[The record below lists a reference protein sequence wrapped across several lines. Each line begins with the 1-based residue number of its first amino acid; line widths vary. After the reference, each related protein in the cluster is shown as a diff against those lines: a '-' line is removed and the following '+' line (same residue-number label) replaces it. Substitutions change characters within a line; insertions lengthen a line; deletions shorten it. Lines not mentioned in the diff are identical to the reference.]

1 MDAELAKLLDTQA
14 GVVTRMQA
22 RDLGVPSTQLGK
34 PGDGLQ
40 LTRVRA
46 GAYAVSEMYDA
57 ASPRQLLTLQVAAER
72 LVTGVDLVAV
82 GATAALL
89 HEIPLIGAVPARPH
103 VAERKQDRPRHH
115 GSSTTLAPQDVVE
128 LNGVP
133 VATLAR
139 AALDVARLRGRLAGV
154 VALDAALR
162 KEVSKDELRRTLGRC
177 TRWPGVRQARAALDF
192 ADGRSES
199 PLESMGRVRFDAH
212 GLPAPELQV
221 WLGDAQGPIG
231 RVDQY
236 WERYRTVA
244 EADGALKY
252 TSPADLFAE
261 KRREDR
267 LREAGFEVVRYTWD
281 EILRT
286 PEVVIARILAAF
298 DRAARRAA

>member
-1 MDAELAKLLDTQA
+1 MDAELGKLLVAQA
-14 GVVTRMQA
+14 GVVTRAQA
-22 RDLGVPSTQLGK
+22 RDLGVPSTQLGR
-34 PGDGLQ
+34 PGAGLQ
-40 LTRVRA
+40 LTRVRS
-46 GAYAVSEMYDA
+46 GAYAVSETYDA
-57 ASPRQLLTLQVAAER
+57 ANPQQRLTLQVAAER

-89 HEIPLIGAVPARPH
+89 QEIPLIGAAPTRPH
-103 VAERKQDRPRHH
+103 VAERKHERPRHH
-115 GSSTTLAPQDVVE
+115 GSSTTLDPEDVVE
-128 LNGVP
+128 LDGIP

-162 KEVSKDELRRTLGRC
+162 RQVSRPELERTLERC
-177 TRWPGVRQARAALDF
+177 TRWPGVRRARAALDF

-199 PLESMGRVRFDAH
+199 PLESMGRVRFDEH
-212 GLPAPELQV
+212 GLPAPDLQV
-221 WLGDAQGPIG
+221 RLGDAQGPIA

-236 WERYRTVA
+236 WEQHRTVA

-252 TSPADLFAE
+252 SSANDLFAE

-286 PEVVIARILAAF
+286 PQVVVARILAAF
-298 DRAARRAA
+298 ERAARRAA